1 MVVRKQ
7 SRQDKEISLRHV
19 WLASLGAVVVAR
31 REARDTVGNA
41 IGEAGKLRFRA
52 IRFVADAGAV
62 ARGRL
67 LTMREQVEPKI
78 ERFGS
83 GVEARLAPV
92 LDKLGLVKSKPA
104 RPLRKARKPAAR
116 KAARRPAAARRK
128 ADLRIV
134 RKGR

>member
-52 IRFVADAGAV
+52 IRFVSDAGAV

-116 KAARRPAAARRK
+116 KATRRPAAARRK